1 MCIMTLKWI
10 LTTPIAE
17 TPMTMSDVH
26 VLVNMIIQRS
36 RAVVKIW
43 EEVGWWS
50 TKTSPLF
57 NYLRIDSLRRY
68 VKGSNGLSNKCLVIS
83 YNSSIYDKL
92 IFTKRTIDLS
102 NSKLTTL
109 QYLLQITCIMYMYLY
124 LFYQIEIT
132 TNRSQ
137 HVISHCSYNCFI
149 ICLHSYILICF
160 VFVICAKNE

>member
-57 NYLRIDSLRRY
+57 KYLRIDSLRRY

-92 IFTKRTIDLS
+92 IFTKIIGRLI
-102 NSKLTTL
+102 
-109 QYLLQITCIMYMYLY
+109 
-124 LFYQIEIT
+124 YQIANLLHYNT
-132 TNRSQ
+132 YCKL
-137 HVISHCSYNCFI
+137 HVSCICIFISFI
-149 ICLHSYILICF
+149 
-160 VFVICAKNE
+160 K

>member
-17 TPMTMSDVH
+17 TPMTMNDVH

-57 NYLRIDSLRRY
+57 KYLRIDSLRRY
-68 VKGSNGLSNKCLVIS
+68 VKRSNGLSNKCLVIS
-83 YNSSIYDKL
+83 YNSSINDKL
-92 IFTKRTIDLS
+92 IFILS

-132 TNRSQ
+132 TNRSHQ
-137 HVISHCSYNCFI
+137 
-149 ICLHSYILICF
+149 
-160 VFVICAKNE
+160 